1 MRRALALILLAAC
14 AKRGDAPAAKGK
26 LELIDEPKVATPET
40 LIAQEVVRARAD
52 HKQVLVY
59 EGAPWCGPCIQF
71 HAAAAVGQLD
81 DEFPDLRVLAF
92 DADRD
97 GETLASAGYISDL
110 VPLFVVPGD
119 DGRATARR
127 MEGSVPG
134 GAIAD
139 LVPRLHALLAP

>member
-1 MRRALALILLAAC
+1 MRRALALALLAAC
-14 AKRGDAPAAKGK
+14 AKTGDAPKGK
-26 LELIDEPKVATPET
+26 LEMIDEPKVATPET

-52 HKQVLVY
+52 HKQLLVY

-81 DEFPDLRVLAF
+81 DEFPELRVLAF

-97 GETLASAGYISDL
+97 GEALASAGYMSEL

-119 DGRATARR
+119 DGRATSRR
-127 MEGSVPG
+127 MEGGVPG
-134 GAIAD
+134 GALAD
-139 LVPRLHALLAP
+139 LVPRLHALLAQ